1 MKIEKK
7 LEILLQYYLSTRRAG
22 HTTLMKEG
30 TNHYDKDFFVL
41 AHNMEYGETMGFGPK
56 SAVSWQNLDKLIG
69 HNKPLAIDNGPMT
82 ELLADVLVR
91 IEALKEENKKLLK
104 EKGKFYISR
113 K

>member
-7 LEILLQYYLSTRRAG
+7 LEKLLNYYLETRQVG

-41 AHNMEYGETMGFGPK
+41 TMNMSHGNNIGLKPTNII
-56 SAVSWQNLDKLIG
+56 SWENLDRLQG
-69 HNKPLAIDNGPMT
+69 HKKPLAIDNGTMT
-82 ELLADVLVR
+82 ELLIDAIMR
-91 IEALKEENKKLLK
+91 IEALDEENKKLVK
-104 EKGKFYISR
+104 QSKKIYIS

>member
-7 LEILLQYYLSTRRAG
+7 LEKLLHYYLATRQVG

-41 AHNMEYGETMGFGPK
+41 TMNMKHGDAIELNPK
-56 SAVSWQNLDKLIG
+56 NIISWENLDKLHG
-69 HNKPLAIDNGPMT
+69 HNRPLAIDNGLMT
-82 ELLADVLVR
+82 ELLIDTILR
-91 IEALKEENKKLLK
+91 IEALEEENKKLIK
-104 EKGKFYISR
+104 DSKKIYIR